1 MTKNELVNAYFEWM
15 CQLVYDRGYC
25 KRLSYRK
32 LLARLHDTAF
42 AYSVPMD
49 GNRMEDGIDL
59 RYRFGRENGY
69 RDAMIAAYLD
79 DTMICSPSRKQ
90 PRYPKDVLLL
100 ERCLRWQEAC

>member
-69 RDAMIAAYLD
+69 SHGDWPVS
-79 DTMICSPSRKQ
+79 CSQLVASLPELQQQQQRVQ
-90 PRYPKDVLLL
+90 R
-100 ERCLRWQEAC
+100 EH